1 MTQEILD
8 QRAAAVIEANKYM
21 TLGTVDADGLPW
33 VTPLYF
39 TPDGH
44 ADFYWASSPEA
55 LHSKN
60 IATTSDVS
68 IAIFDSSVRIG
79 GASAVY
85 FRARASLVPDEEL
98 EACATLYTSRYPEL
112 RAYGVDELRSPADL
126 RLYRAHAAAHWLL
139 VRGSDPDYG
148 TGIDSRRPVWAS

>member
-1 MTQEILD
+1 MSQEILD

-33 VTPLYF
+33 VTPVYF

-44 ADFYWASSPEA
+44 DDFYWASSPDA
-55 LHSKN
+55 VHSLN
-60 IATTSDVS
+60 VAAAPDVT

-85 FRARASLVPDEEL
+85 FRARAELVPDGEL
-98 EACATLYTSRYPEL
+98 ERCAALYTSRYPEL
-112 RAYGVDELRSPADL
+112 RAYGVDELRAPGDL
-126 RLYRAHAAAHWLL
+126 RLYRAHATAHWLL

-148 TGIDSRRPVWAS
+148 TGIDSRRSVWL

>member
-1 MTQEILD
+1 MSQEILD
-8 QRAAAVIEANKYM
+8 QRAAAVIDANKYM

-33 VTPLYF
+33 VTPVYF

-44 ADFYWASSPEA
+44 FDFYWLSSPEA

-60 IATTSDVS
+60 IETRPDVS

-85 FRARASLVPDEEL
+85 FRARAALVPDDEL
-98 EACATLYTSRYPEL
+98 EACAALYSSRYPEL
-112 RAYGVDELRSPADL
+112 RSYGVDEIRASSDL
-126 RLYRAHAAAHWLL
+126 RLYRARATAHWIL
-139 VRGSDPDYG
+139 VRGGDPDFG
-148 TGIDSRRPVWAS
+148 TGVDSRRPVWTE